1 MDLGGWNG
9 VLGGTK
15 GREIQA
21 RVHLR
26 FLNLNSK
33 NFIPWRVEL

>member
-1 MDLGGWNG
+1 VNG
-9 VLGGTK
+9 FG

-33 NFIPWRVEL
+33 SLLDFL